1 MRPTGKDM
9 PFSIRL
15 DPETQALIERMAKS
29 RGRTRSWV
37 VREAVARY
45 AATKDDTRTLYERM
59 KPFVGTVR
67 SDRNTPLSE
76 ETGKGFADIVRTK
89 ARTRRA
95 R

>member
-1 MRPTGKDM
+1 M

-15 DPETQALIERMAKS
+15 DPETQALIERMARS
-29 RGRTRSWV
+29 RGQTRSSV

-45 AATKDDTRTLYERM
+45 AAAKDDTRTLYERM

-67 SDRNTPLSE
+67 SDGTAPLSE
-76 ETGKGFADIVRTK
+76 ETGKRFADLVQTK